1 MEIENF
7 KRLPIWKVMEAKA
20 GAEQNALVY
29 RHAEYV
35 LPLMEGYVTTFP
47 TYTLHN
53 REHIYN
59 VIRIM
64 GDLLAERV
72 DQLSGLESMIL
83 ILSAIYHDY
92 GMVYSEEERE
102 KISGYEDFNLEFLPS
117 LPAARLMFE
126 RNEKNVSKEL
136 AEWYC
141 RWAHARRV
149 WRKLDETEAICGLL
163 VYTKISFRIQLGNV
177 CESHNE
183 PVENIRVDDRRF
195 EPAFL
200 GECDLR
206 FCALLLRLADILDF
220 DNSRS
225 PQSVYDFLD
234 LANPKNYSEQI
245 SKDEWNKHMA
255 SHGFRFE
262 KIADSKPLLFIATPP
277 HPYIEQ
283 GILSFL
289 NLIDSE
295 LSGALRVTGLC
306 SDKWKLFPFPEKI
319 DRSQIKSS
327 NYLSGKFRFTLSEDK
342 ILDLL
347 TGDDLYGDDFVFIR
361 EILQNAIDTVRHRVF
376 IEKVNNS
383 GYQAKPIMVT
393 FFQDDQG
400 FFWFRVDDE
409 GMGMDLNI
417 IQSHLLNKG
426 NSYYNSDLFKLEKLT
441 IKEKIKD
448 DFTPISRFGIG
459 LLSCF
464 MTCDKIEINTCY
476 AYPHEGKLEK
486 NRMSIEG
493 RSGFW
498 VIQSEKEHHKPESMP
513 SQGGWETGYRQNPG
527 TSIACRIK
535 TSREF
540 YGLSIKDQLDRY
552 LLAPEIPVIFEG
564 KTVGG
569 DREVLVNKPWSKYSI
584 TELPKDFVTKCSA
597 LLNIDIESIAIE
609 VLPIDLTKD
618 SGTDKLTGQ
627 MVLVV
632 PRIKVN
638 GLRFNYNLGEHFRIS
653 EESICCFTKVKDGN
667 GREVETQE
675 NYSIKDITDKI
686 DIPEDLYPP
695 FLRRKGFQYPRI
707 SHNGIVVYDNDHRL
721 TLHLKKFDH
730 FLEYFPRHQNIYLST
745 GLFCFKDSLL
755 PDVVVSRNVVKKFGE
770 EIVANVLYATRCL
783 LQYCKVD
790 NSYFSY
796 FPDLDSSR
804 HEDHNYSI
812 GLFERTRIYE
822 RDPDFWNNLPCAYTK
837 EGLVSIN
844 ELKSAIS
851 KEKVEFRAIRF
862 ESRFYHDFSRY
873 LIQRNFDITCIL
885 NEKGYHLEGVPRNDS
900 ERLPENLSFFRPMRF
915 IYCADDSKISLT
927 STSFNVNHRLI
938 RWFLA
943 NATLINREYHYLG
956 GQLRHIILDGTD
968 SIKDRIAAINDI
980 LKRFRTILPED
991 LRPTVDLDLTAD
1003 DFLEQA

>member
-1 MEIENF
+1 MDLDNF
-7 KRLPIWKVMEAKA
+7 KRLPIWKVMETKA
-20 GAEQNALVY
+20 GAEGNTLVL
-29 RHAEYV
+29 RHADYI
-35 LPLMEGYVTTFP
+35 LPLMEGFVNTFP

-72 DQLSGLESMIL
+72 DQLSGLEAMIL

-92 GMVYSEEERE
+92 GMVYSEDERA
-102 KISGYEDFNLEFLPS
+102 KITGYEDFNLEFLQS
-117 LPAARLMFE
+117 IPAARLMFE
-126 RNEKNVSKEL
+126 RGDKKVSKEL

-163 VYTKISFRIQLGNV
+163 EFTKVPFRIQLGNV

-183 PVENIRVDDRRF
+183 PVENIRVDDKRF
-195 EPAFL
+195 DPAFL

-262 KIADSKPLLFIATPP
+262 KKANSNPLLFIAIPP

-295 LSGALRVTGLC
+295 LAGALRVTGLC

-376 IEKVNNS
+376 IEKISNAE
-383 GYQAKPIMVT
+383 YQAKPIMVT
-393 FFQDDQG
+393 FFQDNQG

-409 GMGMDLNI
+409 GMGMDMNI
-417 IQSHLLNKG
+417 IKSHLLNKG

-476 AYPHEGKLEK
+476 AYPHKGKLEK

-493 RSGFW
+493 RSGFMI
-498 VIQSEKEHHKPESMP
+498 VQSENEHHKPEKMP
-513 SQGGWETGYRQNPG
+513 SQGGLETGYRQNPG

-552 LLAPEIPVIFEG
+552 LLAPEIPVMFEG
-564 KTVGG
+564 KAVGG
-569 DREVLVNKPWSKYSI
+569 DRDVLVNKPWCKYSL
-584 TELPKDFVTKCSA
+584 TALPDEFVAKCST
-597 LLNIDIESIAIE
+597 LLNINIESIAIE
-609 VLPIDLTKD
+609 VLPIDITKD

-627 MVLVV
+627 MVLVI
-632 PRIKVN
+632 PRIKAN
-638 GLRFNYNLGEHFRIS
+638 GLSSYYNLGDNFRIS
-653 EESICCFTKVKDGN
+653 EKNFRCYKKIKDGN
-667 GREVETQE
+667 GREVETEE
-675 NYSIKDITDKI
+675 NYPINDIIDSIN
-686 DIPEDLYPP
+686 IPEDLYPP
-695 FLRRKGFQYPRI
+695 FLQHGSFQYPRI
-707 SHNGIVVYDNDHRL
+707 SHNGIVVHDDDHRL
-721 TLHLKKFDH
+721 VLHLKKFDH
-730 FLEYFPRHQNIYLST
+730 FKEHFPRHQSIYLST

-755 PDVVVSRNVVKKFGE
+755 PDVVVSRNIVRKFGE
-770 EIVANVLYATRCL
+770 EIVANVLYATRSL
-783 LQYCKVD
+783 LEYNQVD
-790 NSYFSY
+790 NSYFNY
-796 FPDLDSSR
+796 FSDLDSSFS
-804 HEDHNYSI
+804 EDNNYST
-812 GLFERTRIYE
+812 GLFDRTKLYE

-837 EGLVSIN
+837 GGLVSIN
-844 ELKSAIS
+844 ELKAAIS
-851 KEKVEFRAIRF
+851 KEKVEFSAINF
-862 ESRFYHDFSRY
+862 ESKFYHYFSRY
-873 LIQRNFDITCIL
+873 LIQRNFDISYIF
-885 NEKGYHLEGVPRNDS
+885 NKEGYHLQGTPRNIS
-900 ERLPENLSFFRPMRF
+900 EGIAENLSFFRPMKY
-915 IYCADDSKISLT
+915 ISCIDESKVSLT
-927 STSFNVNHRLI
+927 ATSFNLNHRLM

-943 NATLINREYHYLG
+943 NATLINKEYHYLG
-956 GQLRHIILDGTD
+956 AQVGHIILNGND
-968 SIKDRIAAINDI
+968 SIKNRIVAVNDI
-980 LKRFRTILPED
+980 LNRFRTILPEG
-991 LRPTVDLDLTAD
+991 LRPTEDLDLTED
-1003 DFLEQA
+1003 DFVKE